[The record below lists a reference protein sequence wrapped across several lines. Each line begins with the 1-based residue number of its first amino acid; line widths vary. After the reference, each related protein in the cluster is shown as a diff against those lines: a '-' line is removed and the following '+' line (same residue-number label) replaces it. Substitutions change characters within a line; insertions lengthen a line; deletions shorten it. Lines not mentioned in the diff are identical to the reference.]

1 MTILTRK
8 ISLLE
13 FRKELKN
20 AHVPFEKWKTPK
32 TVEDLH
38 LEVQTELSQVAIV
51 HKDGGGYGADRYV
64 KNVLIAVCTVDDD
77 GEIEMLCEK
86 KRSIGNRNVQP
97 RQNSICGKM
106 RVGEIDTFAAAIR
119 CIKDKLGIECNFT
132 RVYPRPD
139 EEPLQAA
146 VREITEGI
154 CPLGTGAIV
163 AIDMYEPG
171 EPTTESYPG
180 LQTFRE
186 MHTFICVIPKDLSPR
201 QEIVRHSPTKNV
213 VLDWI
218 RVEEDT
224 VSHQLAMGAA

>member
-1 MTILTRK
+1 MTILTRR

-13 FRKELKN
+13 FKKELRN

-38 LEVQTELSQVAIV
+38 LEVQTEFSQVVIV
-51 HKDGGGYGADRYV
+51 HKEGGGHEANRHV
-64 KNVLIAVCTVDDD
+64 RNVLNAVCTVDDG
-77 GEIEMLCEK
+77 GEIEMLFEK

-97 RQNSICGKM
+97 RSNSICGKIG
-106 RVGEIDTFAAAIR
+106 VGETDTFAAAIR

-146 VREITEGI
+146 IREITEEI

-163 AIDMYEPG
+163 AIDMYEPC
-171 EPTTESYPG
+171 ETTTESYPG

-186 MHTFICVIPKDLSPR
+186 IYTFICVIPKDLSPR

-213 VLDWI
+213 VLDWT

-224 VSHQLAMGAA
+224 VSLQLAMGAA